1 MKPETILKK
10 AIEKA
15 VKNGWDD
22 LTEKKFIKDWPKQ
35 PEPIKKA
42 FAKRIYGNLIW
53 VPLIFSH
60 DFAKAFWNSTSCF
73 HGGEEYRHEYK
84 PYNFCKA
91 PDKQA
96 QWQYHLQQMVIV
108 DPIKYLEKFL

>member
-15 VKNGWDD
+15 VKNGCTAWV
-22 LTEKKFIKDWPKQ
+22 DW
-35 PEPIKKA
+35 
-42 FAKRIYGNLIW
+42 KRLGEDWWRGKEYYSI
-53 VPLIFSH
+53 IFSH

-73 HGGEEYRHEYK
+73 HGGKEYRHQFSAS
-84 PYNFCKA
+84 FCKA

-96 QWQYHLQQMVIV
+96 QWQHHLQQMVLEP
-108 DPIKYLEKFL
+108 DPILYLRMFL

>member
-15 VKNGWDD
+15 VKNGFDEEY
-22 LTEKKFIKDWPKQ
+22 LEY
-35 PEPIKKA
+35 EYL
-42 FAKRIYGNLIW
+42 RIFPFDI
-53 VPLIFSH
+53 IFSH

-108 DPIKYLEKFL
+108 DPIKYLERFLKK